1 MQFTA
6 TTGDGRIIKKVVH
19 TIHSNHKQWQN
30 KRKTQCTATKTQ
42 WQNKRKMV
50 AHTIHSN
57 QNAVAK

>member
-30 KRKTQCTATKTQ
+30 KRK
-42 WQNKRKMV
+42 MV

-57 QNAVAK
+57 QNAVAE